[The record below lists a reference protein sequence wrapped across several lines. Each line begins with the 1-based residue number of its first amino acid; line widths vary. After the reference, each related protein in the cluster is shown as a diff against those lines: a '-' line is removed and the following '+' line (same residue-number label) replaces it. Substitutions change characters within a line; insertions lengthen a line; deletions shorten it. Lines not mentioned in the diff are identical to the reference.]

1 MNHHLEEFLRAYAS
15 SDAYAFHM
23 PGHKRVHRNLSAEGT
38 DLYSYDITEIDGFD
52 NLHNP
57 KEILAEEMAFAAR
70 LYGVRETYFLV
81 GGSTLGILTAISS
94 AVPLGGRILIERGCH
109 ISVYHAAH
117 LRQLRVSYIED
128 PWNPPSSPA
137 QNSHKA
143 FNKQEVMVNFSEEG
157 SFPKAFEETD
167 EDARGMSISC
177 VSEHDFRKKYTT
189 FDAIVLTSP
198 TYEGA
203 VRPVSKWAAFARQM
217 NAILI
222 IDEAHGAHLP
232 FHAYFP
238 PSATA
243 NGADLVVQSLHKTL
257 PALTQTA
264 LLHNVSGRVEGRKIQ
279 AFLDIYE
286 TSSPSYLLLASITA
300 TLHGMAD
307 AQEKPGEGKDE
318 FRRGHRG
325 SEGGREKP
333 GGEKDSFNTNTRQTA
348 DGQRE
353 ERDED
358 VRNSLGESPE
368 DAASS
373 VNIMEIYVGRLRKL
387 RTRIGRLRNFGL
399 LGGIEE
405 IARNRALSGTQLD
418 TFIDSGKNTIPGGGE
433 TFVAEEFPGIPAGT
447 PIDPG
452 KIVILCRG
460 SLDGPALYRRLRE
473 TYQLQPE
480 MCGPDYV
487 LCMTSVADT
496 EEGFERLAVAM
507 EELDRELSAIPK
519 ERGAEDQT
527 ASSKQNLTKENGL
540 FGRELP
546 PVACPI
552 YEAAEAE
559 AEYLPIQEAAKRI
572 STGYILLY
580 PPDAPLIVPGEVFT
594 EEKIREILAWREKGF
609 TIIGVDTQDCVAVK
623 VTDCG

>member
-1 MNHHLEEFLRAYAS
+1 MNHHLEECLRAYAS

-23 PGHKRVHRNLSAEGT
+23 PGHKRMHRNLSAEGT

-128 PWNPPSSPA
+128 PWKPPLCSVKKSQKETGEICCRETEYGIA
-137 QNSHKA
+137 KGIGKSGICSKDGCR
-143 FNKQEVMVNFSEEG
+143 EEEIKNG
-157 SFPKAFEETD
+157 VQ
-167 EDARGMSISC
+167 GMSESRDSSKDI
-177 VSEHDFRKKYTT
+177 EEAEENGQT

-203 VRPVSKWAAFARQM
+203 VRPVAKWAAFARQM

-452 KIVILCRG
+452 KIVI
-460 SLDGPALYRRLRE
+460 
-473 TYQLQPE
+473 
-480 MCGPDYV
+480 
-487 LCMTSVADT
+487 
-496 EEGFERLAVAM
+496 
-507 EELDRELSAIPK
+507 
-519 ERGAEDQT
+519 
-527 ASSKQNLTKENGL
+527 
-540 FGRELP
+540 
-546 PVACPI
+546 
-552 YEAAEAE
+552 
-559 AEYLPIQEAAKRI
+559 
-572 STGYILLY
+572 
-580 PPDAPLIVPGEVFT
+580 
-594 EEKIREILAWREKGF
+594 
-609 TIIGVDTQDCVAVK
+609 
-623 VTDCG
+623 